1 MFAYICTFSSAA
13 YYRERGKIKVS
24 GNSGA
29 KSTRLRNQACPAIV
43 IQPLIVRHRPEKG
56 IFFAS
61 RPYGTKDWLEM
72 TSHGILPI

>member
-43 IQPLIVRHRPEKG
+43 IQPLIVRHCPEKE
-56 IFFAS
+56 FSS
-61 RPYGTKDWLEM
+61 RVGHTAPRTGWK
-72 TSHGILPI
+72 